1 MNPDEAQDN
10 FNNFLAMDNYQNGI
24 LILKGMLAMK
34 QELLSHEG
42 DRSWMDE
49 TSEDWS
55 WMEKDTFYLVT
66 NGNALFIINKFKI
79 MGDFFYYWNLMNL
92 QWIDNLQIPWLE
104 AQIESVE
111 ILCRGESLG
120 FLNVQRWKD
129 YLYWNSNNPE
139 RWWTKNAMGMKN
151 SVWTRGPIIPIIPI
165 PSSMMYGFMNWTTN
179 PLED

>member
-10 FNNFLAMDNYQNGI
+10 FNNFIEKDNYQNGI

-34 QELLSHEG
+34 QELLSNEG
-42 DRSWMDE
+42 DWKRYE

-66 NGNALFIINKFKI
+66 NGNALFIINKFNI
-79 MGDFFYYWNLMNL
+79 MDDFFYYWNLMNL
-92 QWIDNLQIPWLE
+92 NWRDDLQIPWLE
-104 AQIESVE
+104 AQIKTVE
-111 ILCRGESLG
+111 ILYRVENLSHPY
-120 FLNVQRWKD
+120 WKD
-129 YLYWNSNNPE
+129 YVIWNRNNPQ
-139 RWWTKNAMGMKN
+139 RWWTKNS

-165 PSSMMYGFMNWTTN
+165 PSSMMDGFMNWTKN